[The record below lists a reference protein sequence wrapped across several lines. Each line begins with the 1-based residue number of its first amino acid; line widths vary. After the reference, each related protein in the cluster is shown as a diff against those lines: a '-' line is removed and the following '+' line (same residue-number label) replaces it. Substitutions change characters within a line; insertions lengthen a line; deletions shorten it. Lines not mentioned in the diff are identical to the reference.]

1 MTHNK
6 SDIQSLLNK
15 YPLLIDK
22 AIQIIGDN
30 QTADELGSKY
40 TKHNN
45 GVGFTASY
53 GTIGTV
59 LYQFVTGRDCKKQG
73 HPIRWKPKSLVTDAD
88 VLDRTRDML
97 MFKNRNP
104 HYAKSTPR
112 EIAKMIV
119 VLHWR
124 QLGGLMDRSTWVTPP
139 VIVTTQQPQT
149 ITVRYTRVV
158 RETSKAILLEK
169 VDAQGV
175 AWERWLPKSMI
186 VNNLEAGYLEIKK
199 TA

>member
-1 MTHNK
+1 
-6 SDIQSLLNK
+6 
-15 YPLLIDK
+15 
-22 AIQIIGDN
+22 
-30 QTADELGSKY
+30 
-40 TKHNN
+40 
-45 GVGFTASY
+45 
-53 GTIGTV
+53 
-59 LYQFVTGRDCKKQG
+59 
-73 HPIRWKPKSLVTDAD
+73 
-88 VLDRTRDML
+88 
-97 MFKNRNP
+97 
-104 HYAKSTPR
+104 
-112 EIAKMIV
+112 
-119 VLHWR
+119 
-124 QLGGLMDRSTWVTPP
+124 MDRSTWVTPP

>member
-59 LYQFVTGRDCKKQG
+59 LYQFVTGRDCKTG
-73 HPIRWKPKSLVTDAD
+73 PS
-88 VLDRTRDML
+88 
-97 MFKNRNP
+97 N
-104 HYAKSTPR
+104 
-112 EIAKMIV
+112 
-119 VLHWR
+119 
-124 QLGGLMDRSTWVTPP
+124 
-139 VIVTTQQPQT
+139 
-149 ITVRYTRVV
+149 
-158 RETSKAILLEK
+158 
-169 VDAQGV
+169 
-175 AWERWLPKSMI
+175 
-186 VNNLEAGYLEIKK
+186 
-199 TA
+199 